1 MIIIV
6 SMKINMRI
14 ISLIVILLTITTEAY
29 IHVLS
34 KNPLYRK
41 SNKIILNSQK
51 KNNYIICNEK
61 YIYKSYLV
69 SLRKVKKTIKN
80 SSNNDIIKQFNI
92 IMDYINNAKQEN
104 AMIPEQIFITGNN
117 SCIDNNELIAKT
129 LLISNIKVDIS
140 NVKYV
145 KISTQNDTL
154 VVELDKNKD
163 ICKGSDVVKYDIKK
177 LDSFITALSILSN
190 VFNIH

>member
-1 MIIIV
+1 
-6 SMKINMRI
+6 MRI
-14 ISLIVILLTITTEAY
+14 ISFVVILLTITTEAY

-34 KNPLYRK
+34 KPPLYGK
-41 SNKIILNSQK
+41 SNKIMLNSQK

-80 SSNNDIIKQFNI
+80 GSNTDIIKLFNI
-92 IMDYINNAKQEN
+92 ITNNINKPNNVKQEDV
-104 AMIPEQIFITGNN
+104 MTPDKIFITGNN
-117 SCIDNNELIAKT
+117 SYIDNTELIAKT
-129 LLISNIKVDIS
+129 LLLANIKVDIS
-140 NVKYV
+140 NVKYI

-154 VVELDKNKD
+154 VVELDKNKE
-163 ICKGSDVVKYDIKK
+163 ICNNKDFAKYDIKK
-177 LDSFITALSILSN
+177 LEAFIAALSILLN

>member
-1 MIIIV
+1 MILIL
-6 SMKINMRI
+6 INMRI

-34 KNPLYRK
+34 KTPLYGK
-41 SNKIILNSQK
+41 SNKIMLNSQK

-80 SSNNDIIKQFNI
+80 GSNTDIIKLFNI
-92 IMDYINNAKQEN
+92 IMDNINNVKKEDV
-104 AMIPEQIFITGNN
+104 MIPEQVFITGNN

-129 LLISNIKVDIS
+129 LLLANIKVDIS
-140 NVKYV
+140 NVRYI

-163 ICKGSDVVKYDIKK
+163 VAKYDIKK
-177 LDSFITALSILSN
+177 LEAFIAALSILMN

>member
-1 MIIIV
+1 
-6 SMKINMRI
+6 MRI
-14 ISLIVILLTITTEAY
+14 ISLVVILLTITTEAY

-34 KNPLYRK
+34 KTPLYGK
-41 SNKIILNSQK
+41 SNKIMLNIQK

-80 SSNNDIIKQFNI
+80 GHNADIIKLFNI
-92 IMDYINNAKQEN
+92 FMDNINKTNNVKQEDVT
-104 AMIPEQIFITGNN
+104 ITEQVFITGNN

-129 LLISNIKVDIS
+129 LLLANIKVDIS
-140 NVKYV
+140 NVKYI

-154 VVELDKNKD
+154 VVELDKNKE
-163 ICKGSDVVKYDIKK
+163 ICINKDVAKYDIKK
-177 LDSFITALSILSN
+177 LEAFIAALSILMN